1 MKCQKFTFLHLLQSI
16 LRLFQSIKNICETV
30 SLKAVA
36 KETQL
41 YTIIYPK
48 T

>member
-1 MKCQKFTFLHLLQSI
+1 MSKVNCFACITAYAQAVQSI
-16 LRLFQSIKNICETV
+16 TNICETV

-41 YTIIYPK
+41 YTTITYPK